1 MKPMA
6 KKMKLMPLFQELKG
20 RADISERRPA
30 TSGTGFYLMQL
41 REQTSRASHPRVRL
55 MITVS
60 SDETHAPADP
70 VKINHVH
77 VTAQA
82 APAPAR
88 PAQRPSPKV
97 PQVRPGAA

>member
-30 TSGTGFYLMQL
+30 NTGTGFYLMQL
-41 REQTSRASHPRVRL
+41 REQASRSTQPRVRL
-55 MITVS
+55 MISVS

-77 VTAQA
+77 VTAEA
-82 APAPAR
+82 APTSPR
-88 PAQRPSPKV
+88 PAQRPTPKV
-97 PQVRPGAA
+97 PQVRPGVA

>member
-1 MKPMA
+1 MV

-30 TSGTGFYLMQL
+30 TTGTGFYLMQL
-41 REQTSRASHPRVRL
+41 REQAGRLSQPRVRL

-60 SDETHAPADP
+60 SDETRTPADP
-70 VKINHVH
+70 VKINHIH
-77 VTAQA
+77 VSAEA
-82 APAPAR
+82 APTPPR
-88 PAQRPSPKV
+88 PAQRPVSKL